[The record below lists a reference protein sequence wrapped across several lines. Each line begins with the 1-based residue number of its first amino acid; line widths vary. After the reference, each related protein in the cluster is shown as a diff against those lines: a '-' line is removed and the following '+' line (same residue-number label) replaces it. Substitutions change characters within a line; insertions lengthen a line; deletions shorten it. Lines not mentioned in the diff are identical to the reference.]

1 MGKKIAVILLNLG
14 GPESLETI
22 EPFLFNLFRDPDI
35 FNIPFGQRLFAKIIS
50 KLRTPKVT
58 KQYKLIGGSS
68 PINELTE
75 KQRLALG
82 NRFSEHTDSIDVYT
96 AMRYWKPLTVD
107 VVKIVEEKKY
117 DKIILLP
124 LYPHYSIVTVG
135 SSINEFFRF
144 YKGDKNKVEVIES
157 YHLNQNYLQA
167 ISIRIDETLNKFPE
181 EIRDEVFILFSA
193 HGTPQTIID
202 KGDPYKEQIEAS
214 VIGLMKLRGNSH
226 RYGLSFQSK
235 VGPVKWIQPSTENYI
250 KELSTKGIKYLLV
263 VPISFVSDHLETLY
277 ELGIEY
283 RDVAVM
289 SGIKKYEVITGL
301 NDSPVFID
309 ALKNL
314 VLEKL

>member
-68 PINELTE
+68 PINNHTE
-75 KQRLALG
+75 KQRLALR

-107 VVKIVEEKKY
+107 VVKIVEERKY

-135 SSINEFFRF
+135 S
-144 YKGDKNKVEVIES
+144 
-157 YHLNQNYLQA
+157 
-167 ISIRIDETLNKFPE
+167 
-181 EIRDEVFILFSA
+181 
-193 HGTPQTIID
+193 
-202 KGDPYKEQIEAS
+202 
-214 VIGLMKLRGNSH
+214 
-226 RYGLSFQSK
+226 
-235 VGPVKWIQPSTENYI
+235 
-250 KELSTKGIKYLLV
+250 
-263 VPISFVSDHLETLY
+263 
-277 ELGIEY
+277 
-283 RDVAVM
+283 
-289 SGIKKYEVITGL
+289 
-301 NDSPVFID
+301 
-309 ALKNL
+309 
-314 VLEKL
+314 